1 MARAFLVTTSEEK
14 EKDTWFFSL
23 EKKENKKK
31 TTMERTKIKSELSAT
46 IYLLN
51 KYRKKLIVRETFSL
65 ATLRHYYEETKCA
78 TCTIVRIVLEE
89 QGLSDEQYNIVFTT
103 SGVRIQFALYVLPKI
118 VLKIVH
124 DLQHIFTTVVFKDM
138 RFVLDDFRFIVDGAR
153 SIARMRVKTFR
164 PQWELAL
171 KPAKLKKW
179 DMWADET
186 TSISIRNNQ
195 NPIPHGSDIVTSD
208 STIWYT
214 GMDSFFPMA
223 LYSKEGW
230 NVKQTIEALQDIM
243 SRDYNKVLKTDDDD
257 EIGSIDTLVFNT
269 RTKEVSLEL
278 TFD

>member
-1 MARAFLVTTSEEK
+1 VKKKMLC
-14 EKDTWFFSL
+14 FSL
-23 EKKENKKK
+23 GKKK
-31 TTMERTKIKSELSAT
+31 TKKNPTMDRTKMKSELFAT

-51 KYRKKLIVRETFSL
+51 KNRKKLVVRETVSL
-65 ATLRHYYEETKCA
+65 ATLRRYYEETKCV

-89 QGLSDEQYNIVFTT
+89 QGFLDEQYNIVFTT
-103 SGVRIQFALYVLPKI
+103 SGVRIQFALYVLPKT
-118 VLKIVH
+118 VLQMIH
-124 DLQHIFTTVVFKDM
+124 DLQHIATTVVFKDM
-138 RFVLDDFRFIVDGAR
+138 RFVLDDFRFIVDGAK

-164 PQWELAL
+164 PRWELAL
-171 KPAKLKKW
+171 EPAKLKRW
-179 DMWADET
+179 DMWADES

-223 LYSKEGW
+223 LYSKQGW
-230 NVKQTIEALQDIM
+230 NVKQTIEALQDFM
-243 SRDYNKVLKTDDDD
+243 SLDYDKVLKTGDDY